1 MMKRNR
7 LRMLTAACLAAAL
20 LMGTAITA
28 SAATQD
34 EIAAVTAWLNG
45 LTVTQQQSETP
56 PKTLTADELQAYAD
70 EVFELVNKERESA
83 GVAPLER
90 DATLDGAA
98 MIRAAEVKAVAI
110 AEGKPHTRPDGTS
123 YKTLLDEMGIDGQ
136 RCGENLTCGRPTPQN
151 AMNTWMESDGHRKN
165 ILRDTYGSIG
175 IGVYQRPDGVLDWVQ
190 IFRLK

>member
-1 MMKRNR
+1 MMKRNIFR
-7 LRMLTAACLAAAL
+7 TVTAACLAAAL
-20 LMGTAITA
+20 LLGTAVTA

-45 LTVTQQQSETP
+45 LTVTPQQPDTP
-56 PKTLTADELQAYAD
+56 PTMLTDEELQAYAD
-70 EVFELVNKERESA
+70 KVFELVNQERENA

-151 AMNTWMESDGHRKN
+151 AMNAWMESDGHRKN
-165 ILRDTYGSIG
+165 ILRETYGSIG

-190 IFRLK
+190 LFRLQ